1 MNILVPVD
9 GSTNAKRA
17 AKYAINMARNDP
29 SVEVTLLAVAC
40 LHTDAKFE
48 ASGMMNEPTND
59 ECNNLFNAR
68 LEEAKKMF
76 DDAGVKVKADFMQ
89 GDAAS
94 SIIAYA
100 DKFKVDQII
109 MGSKGMGGFKGLGS
123 VTYKVL
129 NGVKKPVTVVR

>member
-1 MNILVPVD
+1 VNILVPVD
-9 GSTNAKRA
+9 GSTTAKRA
-17 AKYAINMARNDP
+17 AKFAMDMAKNDP
-29 SVEVTLLAVAC
+29 SIEITILAVAC
-40 LHTDAKFE
+40 LHTEAKFE
-48 ASGMMNEPTND
+48 ASGMNEPTND
-59 ECNNLFNAR
+59 ECSNLYAAR

-129 NGVKKPVTVVR
+129 NGVKIPVTVIK

>member
-17 AKYAINMARNDP
+17 AKYAINMAKNDP
-29 SVEVTLLAVAC
+29 SAEITLLAVAC
-40 LHTDAKFE
+40 LHTDDKFE
-48 ASGMMNEPTND
+48 ASGMNEPSNV
-59 ECNNLFNAR
+59 ECSNLFAAR

-76 DDAGVKVKADFMQ
+76 DDAGIKVKAEFMQ
-89 GDAAS
+89 GDAAGN
-94 SIIAYA
+94 IIAYTE
-100 DKFKVDQII
+100 KFKVDQII

-129 NGVKKPVTVVR
+129 NGVRKPVTVIR

>member
-1 MNILVPVD
+1 M
-9 GSTNAKRA
+9 AKS
-17 AKYAINMARNDP
+17 DP
-29 SVEVTLLAVAC
+29 SVDIIILAVAC
-40 LHTDAKFE
+40 LHTDSKFE
-48 ASGMMNEPTND
+48 ASGMNEPTNE
-59 ECNNLFNAR
+59 ECNNLFAAR

-89 GDAAS
+89 GDAAG

-100 DKFKVDQII
+100 DKFKINQII

-129 NGVKKPVTVVR
+129 SGVKKPVTVIR

>member
-9 GSTNAKRA
+9 GSTTAKRA
-17 AKYAINMARNDP
+17 ARFAMDMAKNDP
-29 SVEVTLLAVAC
+29 SVEITILAVAC

-48 ASGMMNEPTND
+48 AAGVNEPTNE
-59 ECNNLFNAR
+59 ECSNLFATR

-76 DDAGVKVKADFMQ
+76 NDAGVKVKADFMQ
-89 GDAAS
+89 GDPAG

-100 DKFKVDQII
+100 DKFKTDQII

>member
-1 MNILVPVD
+1 MKILVPVD
-9 GSTNAKRA
+9 GSSIAKRA
-17 AKYAINMARNDP
+17 AKYAMDMAKSDP
-29 SVEVTLLAVAC
+29 SVEITILAVAC

-48 ASGMMNEPTND
+48 ASGINEPTNE
-59 ECNNLFNAR
+59 ECNNLFTTR

-89 GDAAS
+89 GDPAGC
-94 SIIAYA
+94 IIAYA

-129 NGVKKPVTVVR
+129 SSVKKPVTVIK